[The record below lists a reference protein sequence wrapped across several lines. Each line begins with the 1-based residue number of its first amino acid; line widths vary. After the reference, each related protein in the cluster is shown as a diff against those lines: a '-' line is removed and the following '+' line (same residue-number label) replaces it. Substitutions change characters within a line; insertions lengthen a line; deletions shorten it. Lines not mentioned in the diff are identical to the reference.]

1 MLPPPFISI
10 MSRAYSQLPPAG
22 SSSARRY
29 RQKNAYMRFSRS
41 QHPLILQQH
50 QILFRHAVYYI
61 KKGSELKQQHGFYAA
76 VK

>member
-29 RQKNAYMRFSRS
+29 RQKNA
-41 QHPLILQQH
+41 LQE
-50 QILFRHAVYYI
+50 IFAL
-61 KKGSELKQQHGFYAA
+61 AA
-76 VK
+76 PIDIAAASNFISPRGLLY